1 MRDKR
6 VIRVDSKKN
15 RNKKRAVAAGNCF
28 HIFITKKKTNPSL
41 REK

>member
-1 MRDKR
+1 MRDKK

-28 HIFITKKKTNPSL
+28 HIFITKKRLIPH
-41 REK
+41 